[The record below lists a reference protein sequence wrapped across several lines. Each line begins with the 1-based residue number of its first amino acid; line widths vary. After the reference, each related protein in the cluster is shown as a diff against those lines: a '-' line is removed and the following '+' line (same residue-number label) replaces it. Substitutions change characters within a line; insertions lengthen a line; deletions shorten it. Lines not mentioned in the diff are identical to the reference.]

1 MTNVVTKQNANVI
14 VNPFSRIYRMLKKF
28 NLTIRNSV
36 KSNSLS
42 AQAQSG
48 DGGPGAGET
57 KERRGE
63 LKIRISLHLRQQ
75 RDIHR
80 YTWH

>member
-1 MTNVVTKQNANVI
+1 MVTKQNANVI
-14 VNPFSRIYRMLKKF
+14 VNPFSRIYIMLKKF

>member
-1 MTNVVTKQNANVI
+1 MVTKQKANVI
-14 VNPFSRIYRMLKKF
+14 VNPSSKIYIMLKKF
-28 NLTIRNSV
+28 NLAIRNSV

-57 KERRGE
+57 EERRVE

-80 YTWH
+80 YIWH